1 MWCWMNGEYVQSED
15 LRISP
20 FDHGF
25 LYGLGFFET
34 FRTYD
39 GDVFLWEDH
48 CKRLQRALDD
58 YHIILP
64 YSFDELLAV
73 IRELD
78 KRCDGEDGYFRLNVS
93 AGVHDIGLKPTSYTE
108 PTVIVFRKP
117 LPKMVR
123 GEEKSAVWLNTERN
137 SPEQSIRHKSHH
149 YANNVIARFEVPS
162 LAELEGFFVNGD
174 GFVAEGITSNI
185 FWVMDGKV
193 YTPSIETGILPG
205 ITRGQVMQQITV
217 IEGFYTREQ
226 LEQADECFITTS
238 IQELIPIRSL
248 QGKNFLGNNGPV
260 YKALHEQYV
269 KSINDVKGRS

>member
-1 MWCWMNGEYVQSED
+1 MWCWMNGEYAQSVD

-34 FRTYD
+34 FRTYE
-39 GDVFLWEDH
+39 GDVFLWEEH

-58 YHIILP
+58 YHIVLP
-64 YSFDELLAV
+64 YNFNELLTV

-93 AGVHDIGLKPTSYTE
+93 AGTHDIGLKPTSYAE

-123 GEEKSAVWLNTERN
+123 GQEKSAVWLNTERN

-149 YANNVIARFEVPS
+149 YANNVLARFEVPS
-162 LAELEGFFVNGD
+162 LAELEGFFVNEG

-185 FWVMDGKV
+185 FWATDGKV

-205 ITRGQVMQQITV
+205 ITRQQVMNQISV
-217 IEGFYTREQ
+217 IEGFYTREH
-226 LEQADECFITTS
+226 LEKADECFITTS

-248 QGKNFLGNNGPV
+248 QGKSFLGNKGPI
-260 YKALHEQYV
+260 YKVLHEQYV
-269 KSINDVKGRS
+269 KSINDSKGRS